1 MFPGQVD
8 DEEKV
13 SESERNGTPAMKT
26 LSHGK
31 RFSRKLKRR
40 LTQRTL
46 IEARA
51 LKKQSKVAMNVLIYA
66 LELVNYIKFVTIYKK
81 VGLCCAGDVDMV
93 RQFHNSMFSIYLG
106 EGDIEKFANFA
117 DITING
123 CPYLHVPRVL
133 KVNYLPNR
141 LLLIQK
147 KLTRREMSC
156 GNTCVKMSRKTKLA
170 HKHSNN

>member
-1 MFPGQVD
+1 
-8 DEEKV
+8 
-13 SESERNGTPAMKT
+13 MKT

-81 VGLCCAGDVDMV
+81 KGLWCAGDVDMV

-106 EGDIEKFANFA
+106 EGDIEKFAKFA

-123 CPYLHVPRVL
+123 
-133 KVNYLPNR
+133 
-141 LLLIQK
+141 
-147 KLTRREMSC
+147 
-156 GNTCVKMSRKTKLA
+156 
-170 HKHSNN
+170 